1 MFFSKVRK
9 RIENINEENCK
20 QVIITEENEHVKID
34 LSNVCF
40 GDLQKYFS
48 AIIFGL
54 AKKFSKEQNIS
65 ESEIVK
71 DFLLGLVD
79 KIEEMEDDK

>member
-1 MFFSKVRK
+1 MFFSKVKK

-20 QVIITEENEHVKID
+20 QIIITEENGRVKMD

-48 AIIFGL
+48 VIIFGL

>member
-1 MFFSKVRK
+1 MFFGKVRK

-40 GDLQKYFS
+40 RDLQKYFS